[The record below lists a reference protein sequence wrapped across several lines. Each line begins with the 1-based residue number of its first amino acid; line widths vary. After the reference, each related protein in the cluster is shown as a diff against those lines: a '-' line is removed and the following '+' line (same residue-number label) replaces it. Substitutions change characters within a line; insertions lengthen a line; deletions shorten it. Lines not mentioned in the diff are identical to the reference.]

1 MRTSKIFRRTRRLIV
16 MASFG
21 LLLFGAINHPTMT
34 AYASEA
40 GPGVST
46 TQQSIQQSDRWE
58 GSGDTW
64 RVKASNGSGYLTNSW
79 FQDLDGSWYMLGSDG
94 IMYSGLVT
102 DQSTGKSYLLNT
114 QHDGTFGRMLTTD
127 GVYNV
132 NGVNVYLTFNQ
143 QHDGTFGAITSGLN
157 EVRSSG
163 VRETSLASIPTDS
176 ASGTQSGTSQQTGGQ
191 TSSNQQSQSSSNS
204 SYEDYINSLKA
215 KPIDQLTSDE
225 LDALIE
231 WQSGG
236 SVTAVRPG
244 ELDMDAA
251 ASIQLNG
258 Q

>member
-1 MRTSKIFRRTRRLIV
+1 MNLNNTLKQHHKTMV
-16 MASFG
+16 VAGCG
-21 LLLFGAINHPTMT
+21 LLLFGAIKQPSMT

-58 GSGDTW
+58 GTGDTW
-64 RVKASNGSGYLTNSW
+64 RVRASNGSGYLTNSW
-79 FQDLDGSWYMLGSDG
+79 FQDLDGSWYMLGADG

-143 QHDGTFGAITSGLN
+143 NHDGTFGAITSGLN
-157 EVRSSG
+157 EARSSG

-191 TSSNQQSQSSSNS
+191 TSGQSQSSQNS
-204 SYEDYINSLKA
+204 SQPSWYGKTPEQMTQKELAEYTEY
-215 KPIDQLTSDE
+215 LTGNRVITDGQIGEISD
-225 LDALIE
+225 LDL
-231 WQSGG
+231 QG
-236 SVTAVRPG
+236 
-244 ELDMDAA
+244 
-251 ASIQLNG
+251 
-258 Q
+258 

>member
-16 MASFG
+16 VASFG
-21 LLLFGAINHPTMT
+21 LLLFGAIKQPSMT

-58 GSGDTW
+58 GTGDTW
-64 RVKASNGSGYLTNSW
+64 RVRASNGSGYLTNSW

-143 QHDGTFGAITSGLN
+143 NHDGTFGAITSGLN

-163 VRETSLASIPTDS
+163 VRETSLAAIPTDS
-176 ASGTQSGTSQQTGGQ
+176 ATGGQ
-191 TSSNQQSQSSSNS
+191 TSNQSQSSQTSQNSTQNQPSQTQTSQSNS
-204 SYEDYINSLKA
+204 GQPSWYGKTPEQMTQKELAEYTEY
-215 KPIDQLTSDE
+215 LTGNRVITD
-225 LDALIE
+225 
-231 WQSGG
+231 
-236 SVTAVRPG
+236 
-244 ELDMDAA
+244 
-251 ASIQLNG
+251 G
-258 Q
+258 QMSNEVVDLQG

>member
-16 MASFG
+16 VASFG
-21 LLLFGAINHPTMT
+21 LLLFGAIKQPSMT
-34 AYASEA
+34 AYAAEAA

-58 GSGDTW
+58 GTGDIW
-64 RVKASNGSGYLTNSW
+64 RVRASNGSGYLTNSW

-163 VRETSLASIPTDS
+163 VRETSLAAIPTDS
-176 ASGTQSGTSQQTGGQ
+176 ATGNASQGASATSQNQ
-191 TSSNQQSQSSSNS
+191 TSNSNS

-236 SVTAVRPG
+236 SVTVDNSWTVDTDAVKD
-244 ELDMDAA
+244 LDL
-251 ASIQLNG
+251 QG
-258 Q
+258 

>member
-1 MRTSKIFRRTRRLIV
+1 MRANKIFRRTRKLVI

-34 AYASEA
+34 AYAAEA
-40 GPGVST
+40 TGPGVST
-46 TQQSIQQSDRWE
+46 TQQAVQQSDRWE
-58 GSGDTW
+58 GTGDTW
-64 RVKASNGSGYLTNSW
+64 RVRNANGNGYLINSW
-79 FQDLDGSWYMLGSDG
+79 FQDLDGSWYMLGADG

-143 QHDGTFGAITSGLN
+143 QHDGTFGAITSCLN

-163 VRETSLASIPTDS
+163 VRETSLAAIPTDS
-176 ASGTQSGTSQQTGGQ
+176 ATGNTSQGA
-191 TSSNQQSQSSSNS
+191 SNTAQNQSASG

-215 KPIDQLTSDE
+215 KPIDQLTRDE
-225 LDALIE
+225 LADLIE
-231 WQSGG
+231 HDTGNEVIRDLQM
-236 SVTAVRPG
+236 G
-244 ELDMDAA
+244 EISDLDL
-251 ASIQLNG
+251 QG
-258 Q
+258 

>member
-1 MRTSKIFRRTRRLIV
+1 MRASKIFRRTRKLIV
-16 MASFG
+16 VASFG
-21 LLLFGAINHPTMT
+21 LLLFGAIKQPTMT

-40 GPGVST
+40 AGPSVST

-58 GSGDTW
+58 GTGDTW
-64 RVKASNGSGYLTNSW
+64 RVRNANGNGYLTNSW
-79 FQDLDGSWYMLGSDG
+79 FQDLDGSWYMLGADG

-143 QHDGTFGAITSGLN
+143 NHDGTFGAITSGLN

-176 ASGTQSGTSQQTGGQ
+176 ATGNTSQGASATSQNQTTDASKPSWYGKTPEQ
-191 TSSNQQSQSSSNS
+191 MTQDEL
-204 SYEDYINSLKA
+204 YDYIEA
-215 KPIDQLTSDE
+215 
-225 LDALIE
+225 
-231 WQSGG
+231 
-236 SVTAVRPG
+236 VTGNRV
-244 ELDMDAA
+244 
-251 ASIQLNG
+251 IQDG
-258 Q
+258 QMSNEVVDLQG

>member
-1 MRTSKIFRRTRRLIV
+1 MNLNNTLKQHHKTMV
-16 MASFG
+16 VAGCG
-21 LLLFGAINHPTMT
+21 LLLFGAIKQPSMT
-34 AYASEA
+34 AYAAEA
-40 GPGVST
+40 GPGAAT
-46 TQQSIQQSDRWE
+46 TQQAVQQSDRWE

-64 RVKASNGSGYLTNSW
+64 RVRNANGNGYLTNSW

-157 EVRSSG
+157 EARSSG

-191 TSSNQQSQSSSNS
+191 TSGQSQSSQNS
-204 SYEDYINSLKA
+204 SQPSWYGKTPE
-215 KPIDQLTSDE
+215 QMTRDE
-225 LDALIE
+225 LREYVD

>member
-1 MRTSKIFRRTRRLIV
+1 MNLNNTLKQHHKTMV
-16 MASFG
+16 VAGCG
-21 LLLFGAINHPTMT
+21 LLLFGAIKQPSMT
-34 AYASEA
+34 AYAAEAA

-58 GSGDTW
+58 GTGDTW
-64 RVKASNGSGYLTNSW
+64 RVRNANGNGYLTNSW
-79 FQDLDGSWYMLGSDG
+79 FQDLDGSWYMLGADG

-163 VRETSLASIPTDS
+163 VRETSLSAIPTDS
-176 ASGTQSGTSQQTGGQ
+176 ATGNTSQDASATSQNQTTDASKPSWYGKTPEQMTQKELAEYTEYLTGNRVITDGQ
-191 TSSNQQSQSSSNS
+191 IG
-204 SYEDYINSLKA
+204 EI
-215 KPIDQLTSDE
+215 SD
-225 LDALIE
+225 L
-231 WQSGG
+231 QG
-236 SVTAVRPG
+236 
-244 ELDMDAA
+244 
-251 ASIQLNG
+251 
-258 Q
+258 

>member
-1 MRTSKIFRRTRRLIV
+1 MSVTKAQKCKSRFVVLGGC
-16 MASFG
+16 G
-21 LLLFGAINHPTMT
+21 LLLLGSVAQPDMV
-34 AYASEA
+34 AYAEETGA
-40 GPGVST
+40 AT
-46 TQQSIQQSDRWE
+46 TQQAVQQSDRWE

-79 FQDLDGSWYMLGSDG
+79 FQDLDGSWYMLGADG

-114 QHDGTFGRMLTTD
+114 QDDGTFGRMLTAD

-132 NGVNVYLTFNQ
+132 NGTNVYLTFNQ
-143 QHDGTFGAITSGLN
+143 NHDGTFGAITSGLN

-163 VRETSLASIPTDS
+163 VRETSLAAIPTDS
-176 ASGTQSGTSQQTGGQ
+176 ASGNTSQGASATSQNQT
-191 TSSNQQSQSSSNS
+191 TDAS
-204 SYEDYINSLKA
+204 
-215 KPIDQLTSDE
+215 KPSWYGKTPEQMTQDE
-225 LDALIE
+225 LDDYIANLT
-231 WQSGG
+231 GG
-236 SVTAVRPG
+236 KGTVGHLS

>member
-1 MRTSKIFRRTRRLIV
+1 MKSFKKDFEQSRKFLI
-16 MASFG
+16 MFAFG

-40 GPGVST
+40 AAPGVST

-58 GSGDTW
+58 GTGDTW
-64 RVKASNGSGYLTNSW
+64 RVRASNGSGYLTNSW

-163 VRETSLASIPTDS
+163 VRETSLAAIPTDS
-176 ASGTQSGTSQQTGGQ
+176 ATGNTSQGA
-191 TSSNQQSQSSSNS
+191 SNTAQSQTTDASKPSW
-204 SYEDYINSLKA
+204 YGKTPEQMTREERAAYIEYTTGDEV
-215 KPIDQLTSDE
+215 ITDGRIGEISD
-225 LDALIE
+225 L
-231 WQSGG
+231 QG
-236 SVTAVRPG
+236 
-244 ELDMDAA
+244 
-251 ASIQLNG
+251 
-258 Q
+258 

>member
-1 MRTSKIFRRTRRLIV
+1 MRANKIFRRTRKLVI

-34 AYASEA
+34 AYAAEAA

-58 GSGDTW
+58 GTGDIW
-64 RVKASNGSGYLTNSW
+64 RVRNANGNGYLTNSW
-79 FQDLDGSWYMLGSDG
+79 FQDLDGSWYMLGADG

-132 NGVNVYLTFNQ
+132 NGTNVYLTFNQ
-143 QHDGTFGAITSGLN
+143 SHDGTFGAITSGLN

-163 VRETSLASIPTDS
+163 VRETSLAAIPTDS
-176 ASGTQSGTSQQTGGQ
+176 ASGAQNGTSQQTGGQ
-191 TSSNQQSQSSSNS
+191 TSGQSQSSQNS
-204 SYEDYINSLKA
+204 SQPSWYGKTPEQMTQKELAEYTEY
-215 KPIDQLTSDE
+215 LTGNRVITDGQIGEISD
-225 LDALIE
+225 L
-231 WQSGG
+231 QG
-236 SVTAVRPG
+236 
-244 ELDMDAA
+244 
-251 ASIQLNG
+251 
-258 Q
+258 

>member
-1 MRTSKIFRRTRRLIV
+1 MNLNNTLKQHHKTMV
-16 MASFG
+16 VAGCG
-21 LLLFGAINHPTMT
+21 LLLFGAIKQPSMT

-40 GPGVST
+40 AGPSVST

-58 GSGDTW
+58 GTGDTW

-79 FQDLDGSWYMLGSDG
+79 FQDLDGSWYMLGADG

-143 QHDGTFGAITSGLN
+143 NHDGTFGAITSGLN

-163 VRETSLASIPTDS
+163 VRETSLAAIPTDS
-176 ASGTQSGTSQQTGGQ
+176 ATGNTSQGASATSQNQT
-191 TSSNQQSQSSSNS
+191 TDAS
-204 SYEDYINSLKA
+204 
-215 KPIDQLTSDE
+215 KPSWYGKTPEQMTRKELAEYTEYLTGNEVITDGRIGEISD
-225 LDALIE
+225 L
-231 WQSGG
+231 QG
-236 SVTAVRPG
+236 
-244 ELDMDAA
+244 
-251 ASIQLNG
+251 
-258 Q
+258 

>member
-1 MRTSKIFRRTRRLIV
+1 MRANKIFRRTRKLVI

-34 AYASEA
+34 AYAAEAA

-58 GSGDTW
+58 GTGDTW
-64 RVKASNGSGYLTNSW
+64 RVRNANGNGYLTNSW

-114 QHDGTFGRMLTTD
+114 QHDGTFGKMLTAD

-157 EVRSSG
+157 EARS
-163 VRETSLASIPTDS
+163 T
-176 ASGTQSGTSQQTGGQ
+176 
-191 TSSNQQSQSSSNS
+191 
-204 SYEDYINSLKA
+204 
-215 KPIDQLTSDE
+215 
-225 LDALIE
+225 
-231 WQSGG
+231 
-236 SVTAVRPG
+236 
-244 ELDMDAA
+244 
-251 ASIQLNG
+251 
-258 Q
+258 

>member
-16 MASFG
+16 VASFG
-21 LLLFGAINHPTMT
+21 LLLFGAIKQPSMT
-34 AYASEA
+34 AYAAEAA

-46 TQQSIQQSDRWE
+46 TQQAVQQSDRWE

-64 RVKASNGSGYLTNSW
+64 RVRNANGNGYLTNSW

-163 VRETSLASIPTDS
+163 VRETSLSAIPTDS
-176 ASGTQSGTSQQTGGQ
+176 ATGGQ
-191 TSSNQQSQSSSNS
+191 TSNQSQSSQTSQNSTQNQPSQTQTSQSNS
-204 SYEDYINSLKA
+204 GQPSWYGKTPEQMTQKELAEYTEY
-215 KPIDQLTSDE
+215 LTGNRVITDGQIGEISD
-225 LDALIE
+225 L
-231 WQSGG
+231 QG
-236 SVTAVRPG
+236 
-244 ELDMDAA
+244 
-251 ASIQLNG
+251 
-258 Q
+258 

>member
-1 MRTSKIFRRTRRLIV
+1 MKHTKIFRRTRKLIV
-16 MASFG
+16 VASFG
-21 LLLFGAINHPTMT
+21 LLLFGAIKQPTMT

-40 GPGVST
+40 GGPGVST

-64 RVKASNGSGYLTNSW
+64 RVRNANGNGYLTNSW
-79 FQDLDGSWYMLGSDG
+79 FQDLDGSWYMLGADG

-114 QHDGTFGRMLTTD
+114 QHDGTFGRMLTAD
-127 GVYNV
+127 GVYNI

-176 ASGTQSGTSQQTGGQ
+176 ATGNTSQGASATSQNQSTDASKPSWYGKAIDQMTREELAEYTEYITGGRVITDGQ
-191 TSSNQQSQSSSNS
+191 IG
-204 SYEDYINSLKA
+204 EI
-215 KPIDQLTSDE
+215 SD
-225 LDALIE
+225 L
-231 WQSGG
+231 QG
-236 SVTAVRPG
+236 
-244 ELDMDAA
+244 
-251 ASIQLNG
+251 
-258 Q
+258 

>member
-1 MRTSKIFRRTRRLIV
+1 MNLNNTLKQHHKTMV
-16 MASFG
+16 VAGCG
-21 LLLFGAINHPTMT
+21 LLLFGAIKQPSMT
-34 AYASEA
+34 AYAAEAA

-58 GSGDTW
+58 GTGDTW

-79 FQDLDGSWYMLGSDG
+79 FQDLDGSWYMLGADG

-143 QHDGTFGAITSGLN
+143 NHDGTFGAITSGLN

-163 VRETSLASIPTDS
+163 VRETSLAAIPTDS
-176 ASGTQSGTSQQTGGQ
+176 ATGGQ
-191 TSSNQQSQSSSNS
+191 TGNQQSSQPSGQSQTSQNS
-204 SYEDYINSLKA
+204 SQPSWYGKTPEQMTQDELYDYIEAVTGNRVIQDGS
-215 KPIDQLTSDE
+215 IGEISD
-225 LDALIE
+225 L
-231 WQSGG
+231 QG
-236 SVTAVRPG
+236 
-244 ELDMDAA
+244 
-251 ASIQLNG
+251 
-258 Q
+258 

>member
-16 MASFG
+16 VASFG
-21 LLLFGAINHPTMT
+21 LLLFGAIKQPSMT
-34 AYASEA
+34 AYAAEA
-40 GPGVST
+40 GPGAAT
-46 TQQSIQQSDRWE
+46 TQQAVQQSDRWE

-79 FQDLDGSWYMLGSDG
+79 FQDLDGSWYMLGADG

-143 QHDGTFGAITSGLN
+143 NHDGTFGAITSGLN

-163 VRETSLASIPTDS
+163 VRETSLAAIPTDS
-176 ASGTQSGTSQQTGGQ
+176 ASGAQNGTSQQTGGQ
-191 TSSNQQSQSSSNS
+191 TSGQSQSSQNS
-204 SYEDYINSLKA
+204 SQPSWYGKTPEQMTQKELAEYTEY
-215 KPIDQLTSDE
+215 LTGNRVITDGQIGEISD
-225 LDALIE
+225 LDL
-231 WQSGG
+231 QG
-236 SVTAVRPG
+236 
-244 ELDMDAA
+244 
-251 ASIQLNG
+251 
-258 Q
+258 

>member
-1 MRTSKIFRRTRRLIV
+1 MNLNNTLKQHHKTMV
-16 MASFG
+16 VAGCG
-21 LLLFGAINHPTMT
+21 LLLFGAIKQPSMT
-34 AYASEA
+34 AYAAEAA

-58 GSGDTW
+58 GTGDTW

-79 FQDLDGSWYMLGSDG
+79 FQDLDGSWYMLGADG

-163 VRETSLASIPTDS
+163 VRETSLAAIPTDS
-176 ASGTQSGTSQQTGGQ
+176 ATGNTSQGA
-191 TSSNQQSQSSSNS
+191 SNTAQSQSASG

-215 KPIDQLTSDE
+215 KPIDQLTRDE
-225 LDALIE
+225 LADLIE
-231 WQSGG
+231 HDTGNEVIRDLQM
-236 SVTAVRPG
+236 G
-244 ELDMDAA
+244 EISDLDL
-251 ASIQLNG
+251 QG
-258 Q
+258 

>member
-16 MASFG
+16 VASFG

-64 RVKASNGSGYLTNSW
+64 RVRASNGSGYLTNSW

-157 EVRSSG
+157 EARSSG
-163 VRETSLASIPTDS
+163 VRETSLAAIPTDS
-176 ASGTQSGTSQQTGGQ
+176 ATGNTSQGASATSQNQTTDASTQ
-191 TSSNQQSQSSSNS
+191 TSQNTNQSSLPDFSNMTREEQIAW
-204 SYEDYINSLKA
+204 YEN
-215 KPIDQLTSDE
+215 
-225 LDALIE
+225 
-231 WQSGG
+231 WSGDRV
-236 SVTAVRPG
+236 VTDLQMG
-244 ELDMDAA
+244 EAPDL
-251 ASIQLNG
+251 QG
-258 Q
+258 